1 MLSELTHFLVAPM
14 GDKLSTLP
22 AFSVDLCYMFTLAH
36 FIWNQDMDIDQ
47 LVCFQGQLA
56 SLCFSV

>member
-1 MLSELTHFLVAPM
+1 M

-56 SLCFSV
+56 SFCFSV